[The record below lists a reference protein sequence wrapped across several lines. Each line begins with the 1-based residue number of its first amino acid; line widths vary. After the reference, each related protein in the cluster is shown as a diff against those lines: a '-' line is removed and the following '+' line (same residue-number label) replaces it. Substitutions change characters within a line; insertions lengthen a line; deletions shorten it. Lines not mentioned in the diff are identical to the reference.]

1 MTDALTGAQSADLHT
16 TPAATTVDLGSTGN
30 DDAELSAIY
39 DQIERDNGA
48 ARDEAGKFSSGDGTT
63 ENNGDGTT
71 SSERPQE
78 GGEPGGET
86 GDAGSSTAQPVPLP
100 ANWRGMDADWAKI
113 PADVQAKIAARDGE
127 LHTRMSE
134 QGRQIS
140 AFKPVY
146 DAVEQHRDV
155 LEYHRMPDGG
165 PIEPAFAVDFLLN
178 AQRKLDTNP
187 IAGLI
192 EIADRYGVR
201 DHLAAAIT
209 GQIPIPQTPQ
219 QQSAGLS
226 PADVQRIVQE
236 SLSEEAQVRTLN
248 DELSRLSKDKS
259 LYSEIPEQDMVHSIH
274 RARERLGETATKE
287 AVFDLAYDMA
297 VHADPTLRA
306 KAAAA
311 QSAAAAKSQR
321 QTADARRAASINVT
335 STSTGRARELT
346 EDEQLAQ
353 VYDEIKAKG

>member
-1 MTDALTGAQSADLHT
+1 MTDALTGAQSADLQT
-16 TPAATTVDLGSTGN
+16 NSADLGSIGN
-30 DDAELSAIY
+30 EDAELAAVY

-48 ARDEAGKFSSGDGTT
+48 ARDEAGKFSSGNGSA
-63 ENNGDGTT
+63 ENNGDGGT
-71 SSERPQE
+71 SSEGPQE

-86 GDAGSSTAQPVPLP
+86 VQTGSSTAQPVPLP
-100 ANWRGMDADWAKI
+100 ANWRGMDGDWAKI

-134 QGRQIS
+134 QGRQIGT
-140 AFKPVY
+140 FKPIY

-155 LEYHRMPDGG
+155 LDYHRMPDGG
-165 PIEPAFAVDFLLN
+165 PIEPAFAVDFLFK
-178 AQRKLDTNP
+178 AQRQLDANP

-201 DHLAAAIT
+201 EHLAAALT

-236 SLSEEAQVRTLN
+236 SLSEEAQARVLN
-248 DELSRLSKDKS
+248 DELSRLSKDKP
-259 LYSEIPEQDMVHSIH
+259 LYSEIPEPDMVHFIH
-274 RARERLGETATKE
+274 RARDRLGETATKE

-297 VHADPTLRA
+297 VNAEPALRA
-306 KAAAA
+306 KQAAA
-311 QSAAAAKSQR
+311 QSAAAAKGQR